1 MIKSPEAPKIPLVLC
16 ATNPQFLI
24 VRHRRIW
31 RVSCDLAKKIS
42 QTVDSNDRH
51 HRGAPM
57 SAKSLTLL
65 SAASILSL
73 AVAAKAADPELTV
86 LDWAGWEI
94 DGMLQ
99 PYVDKNGEKPTFVF
113 FADDD
118 EAFQK
123 VSSGFSADVVHPC
136 AAAVPRYIDAGLIE
150 PWDVSKIPEF
160 TNIPERMT
168 APFTNDQ
175 GVWFIPTDYAYTAIA
190 YNAETVPVED
200 VASVQVFTNEKYAG
214 RISLPDNTDDVWS
227 LAFMATG
234 VMSWDNVTDEQFQ
247 AAADWLRAVHPNV
260 RAYWADPSELAQLMA
275 SGEVQVSWSWND
287 PVAILKSEDFPVGF
301 NRAAAEGAA
310 SWYCGF
316 VNVKDSAGNEDK
328 VYDHINSLLAHTSAR
343 ALLDAIGYSLSN
355 DAAMAEIPVE
365 ELQAA
370 YVDPVT
376 TPLFVQSPPSTEL
389 RDRMIEEFEMI
400 KSGF

>member
-1 MIKSPEAPKIPLVLC
+1 MSRFSR
-16 ATNPQFLI
+16 TLI
-24 VRHRRIW
+24 
-31 RVSCDLAKKIS
+31 
-42 QTVDSNDRH
+42 
-51 HRGAPM
+51 
-57 SAKSLTLL
+57 
-65 SAASILSL
+65 SAASVL
-73 AVAAKAADPELTV
+73 ALTVSAQAADPELTV

-99 PYVDKNGEKPTFVF
+99 PYVDKNGQKPSYVF

-123 VSSGFSADVVHPC
+123 MSSGFKADVVHPC

-150 PWDVSKIPEF
+150 PWDTAKIPEF
-160 TNIPERMT
+160 ANVPARMVE
-168 APFTNDQ
+168 PFTNDQ

-190 YNAETVPVED
+190 YNAETVPAED

-214 RISLPDNTDDVWS
+214 RISLPDNPDDVWS

-234 VMSWDNVTDEQFQ
+234 VPNWDTVTDEQFT
-247 AAADWLRAVHPNV
+247 AAADWLRKVHPNV
-260 RAYWADPSELAQLMA
+260 RAYWSDPSELAQLMA
-275 SGEVQVSWSWND
+275 SGEVQVAWSWND
-287 PVAILKSEDFPVGF
+287 PVAILQGENFPVGF

-310 SWYCGF
+310 TWYCGF
-316 VNVKDSAGNEDK
+316 VNVKDSAGSEDK
-328 VYDHINSLLAHTSAR
+328 VYDHINSLLAHSSAQP
-343 ALLDAIGYSLSN
+343 LLDAIGYALAN

-365 ELQAA
+365 ALQAA

-376 TPLFVQSPPSTEL
+376 TPLFVQSPPTTEL
-389 RDRMIEEFEMI
+389 RDRMIEEFELI

>member
-1 MIKSPEAPKIPLVLC
+1 MTRLPLSLISAASVL
-16 ATNPQFLI
+16 A
-24 VRHRRIW
+24 
-31 RVSCDLAKKIS
+31 
-42 QTVDSNDRH
+42 
-51 HRGAPM
+51 
-57 SAKSLTLL
+57 L
-65 SAASILSL
+65 SAA
-73 AVAAKAADPELTV
+73 AHAADPELTV

-99 PYVDKNGEKPTFVF
+99 PYVDKNGQKPTYVF

-123 VSSGFSADVVHPC
+123 MSSGFKADVVHPC

-160 TNIPERMT
+160 ANIPTRMT

-190 YNAETVPVED
+190 YNAETVPAED
-200 VASVQVFTNEKYAG
+200 VASVQVFASDKYAG
-214 RISLPDNTDDVWS
+214 RIALPDNTDDIWS

-234 VMSWDNVTDEQFQ
+234 VTSWDNVTDEQFT
-247 AAADWLRAVHPNV
+247 AAADWLRKVHPNV
-260 RAYWADPSELAQLMA
+260 RAYWSDPSELSQLMA
-275 SGEVQVSWSWND
+275 SGEVQVAWSWND
-287 PVAILKSEDFPVGF
+287 PVAILTAENFPVGF

-310 SWYCGF
+310 TWYCGM
-316 VNVKDSAGNEDK
+316 VNIKDGPGKEDK
-328 VYDHINSLLAHTSAR
+328 AYDLMNSLLAPSSAQP
-343 ALLDAIGYSLSN
+343 LLDAIGYSLSN
-355 DAAMAEIPVE
+355 DAAMAQISPDA
-365 ELQAA
+365 LKAA

-376 TPLFVQSPPSTEL
+376 TPLFVQSPPTTEL
-389 RDRMIEEFEMI
+389 RDKMIEEFELI